1 MCMCVSQGM
10 GKERVRR
17 RRREREEERER
28 NERAAELWLQKNRQ
42 EKLKEE
48 TVMYYLTKST

>member
-1 MCMCVSQGM
+1 MCVSQGRA
-10 GKERVRR
+10 KEGVRR

-28 NERAAELWLQKNRQ
+28 NERAAELWMQKKRQ

-48 TVMYYLTKST
+48 TVM